1 MGRPGSART
10 VSQTRLRRSGGRARS
25 AVGRLRQDDVA
36 GGGALDG
43 GADGGDQRLRGRRG
57 QGLHP
62 QDVARHHHAEQPAG
76 DQRAARLALR
86 GGGVERAHDAPE
98 DLRDEELAQQF
109 RRPLVADRRPHQR
122 QEFCWCGQRRP
133 WCRLRRDRGREPGM
147 IVGVPA
153 PELITDAHDPRVA
166 DFRGLKAG
174 DRPAGTPRGTGPVI
188 VEGVPA
194 VERLLASPYRVG
206 PVFGVPGRVAALDL
220 PEDLP
225 AYEADKWVLSEV
237 IGFRLPR
244 GVLASAHR
252 RPPADLDELIAGP
265 DPAAPR
271 RLAVLE
277 ALNDAENLGSIARS
291 AVALGIDGLL
301 LDPRCA
307 DPLYRRSVRV
317 SMGHILGLPFAVVPE
332 WPAGLERLH
341 HAGYTT
347 VALTP
352 APDAVDL
359 GDLDPT
365 AHPRTAVLLGAEG
378 PGLTPEAQQAA
389 TVRARRPMR
398 REVRALG
405 VDAAPARALAPL
417 R

>member
-1 MGRPGSART
+1 
-10 VSQTRLRRSGGRARS
+10 
-25 AVGRLRQDDVA
+25 VA
-36 GGGALDG
+36 
-43 GADGGDQRLRGRRG
+43 
-57 QGLHP
+57 
-62 QDVARHHHAEQPAG
+62 AG
-76 DQRAARLALR
+76 TALR
-86 GGGVERAHDAPE
+86 GGTGHRTAVPAGPSGRIGV
-98 DLRDEELAQQF
+98 
-109 RRPLVADRRPHQR
+109 
-122 QEFCWCGQRRP
+122 
-133 WCRLRRDRGREPGM
+133 
-147 IVGVPA
+147 VPA
-153 PELITDAHDPRVA
+153 PVVITDPHDERVA
-166 DFRGLKAG
+166 DFRDLKAG
-174 DRPAGTPRGTGPVI
+174 DRPAGTARGTGPVI

-194 VERLLASPYRVG
+194 VERLLASPYRVRA
-206 PVFGVPGRVAALDL
+206 VFGVPGRVAALDL
-220 PEDLP
+220 PEGVP

-237 IGFRLPR
+237 IGFRLTR
-244 GVLASAHR
+244 GVVASADR
-252 RPPADLDELIAGP
+252 RPPADLDELLAGP

-317 SMGHILGLPFAVVPE
+317 SMGHVLGLPFAVLPG

-341 HAGYTT
+341 EAGYTT

-352 APDAVDL
+352 ASDAVDL
-359 GDLDPT
+359 GDVDPV

-389 TVRARRPMR
+389 TVRARIPMR
-398 REVRALG
+398 PGVDSLG
-405 VDAAPARALAPL
+405 VAAAAAIAFATL